1 MDDLVV
7 FIILNFYDSLLDE
20 VHFFDVRFIV
30 DNDLAW
36 GNNSAE

>member
-7 FIILNFYDSLLDE
+7 FIILDFNDSLFDE
-20 VHFFDVRFIV
+20 VHFFDVGLIV